1 MAMKTDIEPLGVLN
15 ALIARTGH
23 LRIAVPSW
31 RWSVRDFLPEPKKAP
46 KLSREEIVSLF
57 EGELGN
63 RRRRPELTE
72 AEKSER
78 ARAGSIRRAL
88 YPS

>member
-1 MAMKTDIEPLGVLN
+1 MAMKTDIEPLGTLHS
-15 ALIARTGH
+15 LIARTGQ

-31 RWSVRDFLPEPKKAP
+31 RWSVIEFLPEARKAP

-57 EGELGN
+57 EGEL
-63 RRRRPELTE
+63 RSKRRRPQLTE
-72 AEKSER
+72 REQNEQAH
-78 ARAGSIRRAL
+78 AGDIRRAL